1 MIEIWRYDRVH
12 NPITFIVQ
20 LPQCNNCLCIKDILP
35 LHWIS
40 SNNIECRILHVRKK
54 LRHSKL
60 RDVWEILSLQS
71 WNFFKVLYSPLYHG
85 LDFIYL
91 HTQINTW
98 RTPFQF
104 SLIQNHLKLCWATI
118 RRVLYLHISYFRIE
132 RKCRC
137 LAVLSYK
144 EIVLIALVF
153 GKRTPLYIL
162 CSEY

>member
-1 MIEIWRYDRVH
+1 MIKIWRYDRVH
-12 NPITFIVQ
+12 NPITFIMQ
-20 LPQCNNCLCIKDILP
+20 LPQCNNFLCIKDILS
-35 LHWIS
+35 LYWIS
-40 SNNIECRILHVRKK
+40 INNIEC
-54 LRHSKL
+54 S
-60 RDVWEILSLQS
+60 DVWETLSTKLKLLQGFVFS
-71 WNFFKVLYSPLYHG
+71 IYHG

-118 RRVLYLHISYFRIE
+118 RRVLYLHISCFKIE

-162 CSEY
+162 CCEY

>member
-1 MIEIWRYDRVH
+1 MCNYRNAINFYALKIYCLYIESQVIIFCAEYYIQDKNWD
-12 NPITFIVQ
+12 IQ
-20 LPQCNNCLCIKDILP
+20 NCVMC
-35 LHWIS
+35 
-40 SNNIECRILHVRKK
+40 ER
-54 LRHSKL
+54 
-60 RDVWEILSLQS
+60 LSLQS

-104 SLIQNHLKLCWATI
+104 SLIQNHLKLCWVTI
-118 RRVLYLHISYFRIE
+118 RRVLYLHISCFRIE